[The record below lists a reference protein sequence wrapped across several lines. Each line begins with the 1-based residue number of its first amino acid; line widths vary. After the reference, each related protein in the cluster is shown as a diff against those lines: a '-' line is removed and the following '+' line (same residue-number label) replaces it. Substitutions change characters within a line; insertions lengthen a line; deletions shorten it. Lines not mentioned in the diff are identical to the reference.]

1 MYSVMKLAALA
12 SDEVEKITVL
22 SMSFRTDEYIL
33 VLEDIDDPAFQML
46 ELTRVAL
53 SEALKKFKALKIVR
67 LYHDGPEELEEL
79 KVKLLVDLGH
89 TKDASN
95 WRAKDWDLELP
106 EIEWVHGV
114 MACPLDGQKKKC
126 PCGAHSHFADL

>member
-95 WRAKDWDLELP
+95 WRAKDWD
-106 EIEWVHGV
+106 
-114 MACPLDGQKKKC
+114 
-126 PCGAHSHFADL
+126 